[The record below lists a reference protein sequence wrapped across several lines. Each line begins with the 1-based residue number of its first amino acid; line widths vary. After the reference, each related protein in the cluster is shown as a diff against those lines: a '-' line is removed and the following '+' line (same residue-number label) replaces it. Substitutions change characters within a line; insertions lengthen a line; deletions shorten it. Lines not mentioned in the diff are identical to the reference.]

1 MTQVHRLLWQ
11 RFLLFLIPLMLSNT
25 LQSLSGTINSI
36 FIGQLIGVDALAAV
50 SVFFPIMILLISFII
65 GLASGSTVLIGQA
78 WGARN
83 SEKLKEIAGTTLTS
97 AFVLGLVAAVIG
109 AFFTEGVLRMLGAPA
124 NILGMATS
132 YGRIILIGMPGF
144 FIFLVATSILRGVG
158 DTVTPL
164 IALVL
169 SILVGLVMTPALI
182 LGWFGLPQI
191 GVDAAAVAFIVGYLV
206 VLAFLYIYLNARKSP
221 LAPDAA
227 LFRHLGI
234 KLSML
239 GMILRLGLPAG
250 VQMVT
255 SSLAALVVVGVVN
268 RFGSNATAA
277 YGAVNQVL
285 AYVQF
290 PAMSIGIASSIFAA
304 QAIGAGQVNQL
315 GPITR
320 TGLMMNVAITGVF
333 VVIAYVFSERLVG
346 LFITSADVIAITQ
359 SLLHIVLWGIVLFG
373 CSMVLSGVMRAS
385 GDVLMPMLLNLGTIL
400 LVETPLALYL
410 STTSLGL
417 DGIWTAY
424 AVSFTTMALVQAAY
438 YWFYWRTRPIKKL
451 I

>member
-1 MTQVHRLLWQ
+1 MTQVHRPLWQ

-36 FIGQLIGVDALAAV
+36 FIGQLIGVEALAAV

-97 AFVLGLVAAVIG
+97 AFVLGLVAALIG

-124 NILGMATS
+124 NILEMATS

-191 GVDAAAVAFIVGYLV
+191 GVDAAAVAFVVGYLV

-227 LFRHLGI
+227 LLRHLGI

-320 TGLMMNVAITGVF
+320 TGLMMNIVITGIF
-333 VVIAYVFSERLVG
+333 VVIAYIFSERLVG
-346 LFITSADVIAITQ
+346 LFITSPDVIAITQ

-385 GDVLMPMLLNLGTIL
+385 GDVVMPMLLNLGTIL

-417 DGIWTAY
+417 NGIWSAY
-424 AVSFTTMALVQAAY
+424 AVSFSTMALLQAAY
-438 YWFYWRTRPIKKL
+438 YWFYWRKRPIKKL